1 MSKDLTPEA
10 TDHVTAS
17 RVLAGDLVEG
27 HYQVVA
33 EAEGDQLLEL
43 SLPFPVTLAPS
54 ALLAGYHG

>member
-1 MSKDLTPEA
+1 
-10 TDHVTAS
+10 VAS
-17 RVLAGDLVEG
+17 YWVVDPNVPSVLAGDLVEG